1 MITLYGIK
9 AWDAA
14 QNHAFP
20 FNIIHLRAISLEK

>member
-14 QNHAFP
+14 QNWHF
-20 FNIIHLRAISLEK
+20 SLYINDLMVILL